1 MAFLDDFVD
10 NTLVFLTQ
18 NVVFIS
24 IPNATSGVVDVSVA
38 VPMNAAIAGNLPQ
51 GVANGCVSGGVYMLR
66 LQDPIHDARALPAY
80 FCPYTPGQVRVS
92 NLGNAALWA
101 FTADMDGCTFGV
113 GHQGPHAGGH
123 VTVLHANMM
132 HMQGSSVTPP
142 GGAAVTGIPA
152 QRRMQRLLTL
162 SHIGPGGEILEPGDY
177 IGVPGAKMHATTFG
191 HHANGGP
198 WTFRSLTYR
207 NTGGGPFIHGGLM
220 AFHAP

>member
-18 NVVFIS
+18 NVVFVGV
-24 IPNATSGVVDVSVA
+24 PNATSGVVNLSVA
-38 VPMNAAIAGNLPQ
+38 APANPAVAGNLPQ

-66 LQDPIHDARALPAY
+66 LQTPADARALPAY
-80 FCPYTPGQVRVS
+80 FCPYSPGRVEVTT
-92 NLGNAALWA
+92 LGNGALWA

-132 HMQGSSVTPP
+132 HMQGSTLTP
-142 GGAAVTGIPA
+142 GGGAPVTGIPA
-152 QRRMQRLLTL
+152 QRRLQKMLAV
-162 SHIGPGGEILEPGDY
+162 SHIGPNGELIEPEDY
-177 IGVPGAKMHATTFG
+177 LGAPDARMHATTFG

-198 WTFRSLTYR
+198 WTFQSLTYR
-207 NTGGGPFIHGGLM
+207 NTGGGQFIHGGLT